1 MSRVKLGYNPTL
13 KQATLEQELELC
25 EKYGFDAIE
34 LRIEKLKDYFT
45 RNTLADLKSFF
56 EQSTL
61 QPLSLNA
68 IEYVLF
74 SDSVRKEANNR
85 DLAFLCEVGYELGIR
100 DIVIVPS
107 FHKTEY
113 SMEAIKQESIQILT
127 QYANKVK
134 KYNMRL
140 AYEFVGN
147 PNACVNTFEQCY
159 DIVESIGLDNV
170 GISLDFFHFY
180 AMNSSKQALQEA
192 DIEKIFLVHINDA
205 DFYPPGSL
213 REEEDRLFPGDGAI
227 PIKDYMDILKDKNYQ
242 GLVSIELFR
251 KEYEEWDMEEFI
263 KTAKEKTSYYLQ
275 E

>member
-140 AYEFVGN
+140 AY
-147 PNACVNTFEQCY
+147 
-159 DIVESIGLDNV
+159 
-170 GISLDFFHFY
+170 
-180 AMNSSKQALQEA
+180 
-192 DIEKIFLVHINDA
+192 
-205 DFYPPGSL
+205 
-213 REEEDRLFPGDGAI
+213 
-227 PIKDYMDILKDKNYQ
+227 
-242 GLVSIELFR
+242 
-251 KEYEEWDMEEFI
+251 
-263 KTAKEKTSYYLQ
+263 
-275 E
+275 